1 MTCTFRLMLLLAV
14 GPSLVVLAAE
24 EPPVP
29 DGETAPTDGESDS
42 VESAPAA
49 ETVESEPGT
58 ETTESAVATETVE
71 PPAPWRPDPVEALWR
86 SGVIAGWGQ
95 FYNEEYLKGGIL
107 FGLEALAVYGIV
119 YYADAAASE
128 RRQFEAFDLPDNRI
142 SPGLADIIALRDYHL
157 ELYKNYRVDYE
168 THIWLGALVVVY
180 SMLDAYVDA
189 HLSDFETGDELAG
202 PGETEKGTGVSLNLV
217 PYLYPDSG
225 GGLGAGVSLSF
236 VF

>member
-1 MTCTFRLMLLLAV
+1 LILLL
-14 GPSLVVLAAE
+14 GPSVVVLAAE

-29 DGETAPTDGESDS
+29 DVETAPTEGEPDS
-42 VESAPAA
+42 VEPAPAGEA
-49 ETVESEPGT
+49 VGT
-58 ETTESAVATETVE
+58 EIPESAAAAETVE

-95 FYNEEYLKGGIL
+95 CYNEEYLKGGIL

-119 YYADAAASE
+119 YYADAAAFE
-128 RRQFEAFDLPDNRI
+128 RRRFEAFDLPDDRT
-142 SPGLADIIALRDYHL
+142 SSGLAEIIALRDYHL

-189 HLSDFETGDELAG
+189 HLADFETGDELAG
-202 PGETEKGTGVSLNLV
+202 PGETGVSLDLE
-217 PYLYPDSG
+217 PYFYPDSE

>member
-1 MTCTFRLMLLLAV
+1 MTCTFRLMLLLAA
-14 GPSLVVLAAE
+14 GPFLVVLAAE

-29 DGETAPTDGESDS
+29 DVETAPTDGESDS
-42 VESAPAA
+42 VEPAPAGEA
-49 ETVESEPGT
+49 VEPEAGT
-58 ETTESAVATETVE
+58 EIPESAAAALPPE

-95 FYNEEYLKGGIL
+95 CYNEEYLKGGIL

-119 YYADAAASE
+119 YYTGAAAYE
-128 RRQFEAFDLPDNRI
+128 RRQVEALDISGDRI
-142 SPGLADIIALRDYHL
+142 SSDITALRDYHL
-157 ELYKNYRVDYE
+157 DLYKGYRVDYE

-189 HLSDFETGDELAG
+189 HLADFETGDELAG
-202 PGETEKGTGVSLNLV
+202 PGETGVSLDLE
-217 PYLYPDSG
+217 PYLYPDSE